1 MGQKKEPV
9 SDFLISAGEKVRK
22 YERSTIDGSKKTV
35 KSLKSFTKDATERV
49 QKFRE
54 EKEVDKKVSEAGK
67 KLNEFGKNIT
77 KKFEELVED
86 DDEKDDASNLFNLKD
101 KTKNKKK
108 DFDESFNK
116 NIDSL
121 SNSIDKLLNDVNEK
135 FHNVI
140 NAEKKF
146 KEPADTEPADNASE
160 SDDLLDTLNRLNNA
174 IADEFASSND
184 EDPLT
189 AENVISFVKDQHDSK
204 KHNVILFIF
213 HGKGKTK
220 LDAIARLAK
229 EDGLNVLKVS
239 TSTKVLSDGSTPVE
253 RAKDDLH
260 LFLNGFRNY
269 RPGERR
275 SSLITVDA
283 RSGDNGIKENLNK
296 VLSNSSERIAVIVLT
311 DDDKFTESLKH
322 FDNVERTF

>member
-1 MGQKKEPV
+1 MRKQSEPV
-9 SDFLISAGEKVRK
+9 SDFLISAGEKIRK
-22 YERSTIDGSKKTV
+22 YERSAIDESKKTV
-35 KSLKSFTKDATERV
+35 KNLKSFTKDATERV

-67 KLNEFGKNIT
+67 KVNEFGKNVS

-86 DDEKDDASNLFNLKD
+86 DDEKDDVKNTDNL
-101 KTKNKKK
+101 
-108 DFDESFNK
+108 
-116 NIDSL
+116 I
-121 SNSIDKLLNDVNEK
+121 NSIDKLLNDVNEK

-146 KEPADTEPADNASE
+146 KEPADNASE
-160 SDDLLDTLNRLNNA
+160 SADLLDTLNRLNNV
-174 IADEFASSND
+174 IADEFEGSND
-184 EDPLT
+184 KPLT
-189 AENVISFVKDQHDSK
+189 VENVISFVKDQHDNK

-253 RAKDDLH
+253 RAKDDLR

-283 RSGDNGIKENLNK
+283 RSGNNGIENALRK

-311 DDDKFTESLKH
+311 DDDKLTESLKH